1 MRHPIAYANQFIKVR
16 SIFKTLIKE
25 DKNPSQWS
33 MVMHTIK
40 SDNYGCNDKTRKKWR
55 RKFSVN
61 NCAKMDQLLGGV
73 SLRYS

>member
-33 MVMHTIK
+33 MVMQAIK
-40 SDNYGCNDKTRKKWR
+40 C
-55 RKFSVN
+55 
-61 NCAKMDQLLGGV
+61 
-73 SLRYS
+73 